1 MWIYKTGMSLNS
13 GDHHEQMPST
23 TDRSRAVGPIHI
35 HLHQGFLPSGEAL
48 GFIVLSSREP
58 PSVLHQIQQ
67 SKAQQQLQ
75 NRVQSATIIQAAWRG
90 YQVRR
95 RLEEM
100 NKASVK
106 IQAAWRG
113 YQVRRELDE
122 MNKAAVKIQA
132 AYRSHRTRQA
142 LPLGFYN
149 CLRDKK
155 VALDGKKKEEEG
167 VTSVLGVPG
176 SLECN
181 MWCEEISHMPA
192 ATIKIESPSGCC
204 RDRRSPSSDVIPG
217 VAVYSPEVYLTPIK
231 AVNHKDNLLA
241 FEILPAVM
249 SEQQVQNA
257 AGKIQAAGG
266 EHQSTEE
273 LDKMERPAEKKSEQN
288 LVLAYSCQ
296 LKQNF
301 CENFQ
306 ISDICS
312 VTGVLKWTSKPKDKV
327 PYPKQSLTVQ
337 LEVKKRKKASDAKSE
352 APSIGKVEVHT
363 VVTNLPASQRCS
375 ISLHVS
381 SPNGTVQWS
390 QREMDVRQL
399 RGLYAVRGL
408 RGSQPAYVSICIS
421 VVEVGRKAG
430 ASSVW

>member
-1 MWIYKTGMSLNS
+1 MSLNS
-13 GDHHEQMPST
+13 GDHHEQMPSNT
-23 TDRSRAVGPIHI
+23 GRSRAVGPIHI

-48 GFIVLSSREP
+48 GFIVLSSRETP
-58 PSVLHQIQQ
+58 TPLHQVQQ

-90 YQVRR
+90 YQLRR
-95 RLEEM
+95 GLQEM

-132 AYRSHRTRQA
+132 AYRSHRTRKA

-155 VALDGKKKEEEG
+155 AELGGKKKEEEG
-167 VTSVLGVPG
+167 MMLVLGVPG
-176 SLECN
+176 TLECN
-181 MWCEEISHMPA
+181 MWCEEISHAPA
-192 ATIKIESPSGCC
+192 ATFKIESPAGRC
-204 RDRRSPSSDVIPG
+204 RDRHGPSSDVIPRA
-217 VAVYSPEVYLTPIK
+217 AVYSPGVYLTPIK
-231 AVNHKDNLLA
+231 AVNHEDNLLA
-241 FEILPAVM
+241 FEILPAVT

-257 AGKIQAAGG
+257 ADKIQAAGR

-301 CENFQ
+301 CENVQ
-306 ISDICS
+306 TSDICRI
-312 VTGVLKWTSKPKDKV
+312 TGVLKWASKPKD
-327 PYPKQSLTVQ
+327 PYPKQSLTAQ
-337 LEVKKRKKASDAKSE
+337 LEMKKGKKASDAESK
-352 APSIGKVEVHT
+352 APSIRKVEVHT
-363 VVTNLPASQRCS
+363 VVRNLAASQRCP
-375 ISLHVS
+375 ISLRVS
-381 SPNGTVQWS
+381 SPNGTVECS
-390 QREMDVRQL
+390 QRDMAMGQL
-399 RGLYAVRGL
+399 RGLYAVRGCG
-408 RGSQPAYVSICIS
+408 GSQPAYVSICIS
-421 VVEVGRKAG
+421 VVQAGRKAG
-430 ASSVW
+430 GISVW